1 MRALTLEGHLGR
13 TVAVDICDSCQAL
26 WFDKYESLQ
35 LSASSVLELFRMIG
49 QASGLPAEAR
59 SAKVGVKA
67 AVSGIAKCPRCDRRL
82 RLMHDMQR
90 SARFEYLGCP
100 DNHGRLITFFNFL
113 REKNF
118 IKPLSPAQIEELRSK
133 VRTINCSNCGAPVD
147 LARGIT
153 CSHCSSPLS
162 MLDLNQ
168 AEDLIAKLRQAG
180 RGPQPVEPAPP
191 SDAAA
196 ASRRSE
202 AGFGRFA
209 EAPGWYE
216 QVSTAGLVTAAI
228 AAFAAWTGRD
238 T

>member
-1 MRALTLEGHLGR
+1 MEGLSLEGHLGR
-13 TVAVDICDSCQAL
+13 TVDVDICGSCQAL

-35 LSASSVLELFRMIG
+35 LSAASVLQLFRIIG

-67 AVSGIAKCPRCDRRL
+67 AVSAFAKCPRCERRL
-82 RLMHDMQR
+82 RVMHDMQR
-90 SARFEYLGCP
+90 SARFEYRGCP

-147 LARGIT
+147 LAHGIT

-180 RGPQPVEPAPP
+180 TGPQPVEPAPLA
-191 SDAAA
+191 DAAT

-216 QVSTAGLVTAAI
+216 QASTAGLVTAAI

>member
-1 MRALTLEGHLGR
+1 MTALSLEGHLGR
-13 TVAVDICDSCQAL
+13 TVDVDICDGCQAL

-35 LSASSVLELFRMIG
+35 LSASSVLQLFRVIG
-49 QASGLPAEAR
+49 QASG
-59 SAKVGVKA
+59 VKA
-67 AVSGIAKCPRCDRRL
+67 ASSGIAKCPRCDRRL
-82 RLMHDMQR
+82 RVMHDYQR
-90 SARFEYLGCP
+90 SARFEYRGCP

-133 VRTINCSNCGAPVD
+133 VRTINCSNCGASVD
-147 LARGIT
+147 LAHGIG
-153 CSHCSSPLS
+153 CSHCGSPLS

-180 RGPQPVEPAPP
+180 SGPQPVERTPPA
-191 SDAAA
+191 DAAG
-196 ASRRSE
+196 RRSE

-216 QVSTAGLVTAAI
+216 QASTAGLVTAAI
-228 AAFAAWTGRD
+228 AAFAAWTGKD
-238 T
+238 S

>member
-1 MRALTLEGHLGR
+1 MEALSFEGHLGR
-13 TVAVDICDSCQAL
+13 KVDVDLCGRCQVL

-35 LSASSVLELFRMIG
+35 LSASSVLQLFRVIG

-67 AVSGIAKCPRCDRRL
+67 GQSGLAKCPRCERPL
-82 RLMHDMQR
+82 RVMHDMQR
-90 SARFEYLGCP
+90 SARFEYRGCP

-118 IKPLSPAQIEELRSK
+118 IKPLSPAQIEDLRSK
-133 VRTINCSNCGAPVD
+133 VRTINCSNCGASVD
-147 LARGIT
+147 LAHGVT
-153 CSHCSSPLS
+153 CSHCGSPLS

-168 AEDLIAKLRQAG
+168 AEDLIAKLREAG
-180 RGPQPVEPAPP
+180 SGPQPVERAPQA
-191 SDAAA
+191 DAD
-196 ASRRSE
+196 SRRSD

-216 QVSTAGLVTAAI
+216 QASSAGLVTAAI
-228 AAFAAWTGRD
+228 AAFAEWAGSD
-238 T
+238 V